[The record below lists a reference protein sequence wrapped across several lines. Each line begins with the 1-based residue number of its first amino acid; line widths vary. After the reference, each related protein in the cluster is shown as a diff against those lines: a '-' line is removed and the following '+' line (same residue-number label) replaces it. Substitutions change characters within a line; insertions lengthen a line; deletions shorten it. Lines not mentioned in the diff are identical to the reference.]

1 MQIFLSNYAIIYYL
15 YSVDLPGWVDI
26 IKFVFELYPPFNFSK
41 AFSDI
46 ANKAA
51 NHFDNNEWR
60 WVEVR
65 LSFNF
70 ILGAWI
76 QMV

>member
-1 MQIFLSNYAIIYYL
+1 LIGLVMQIFLSNYAIIYYL

-26 IKFVFELYPPFNFSK
+26 IKFIFELYPPFNFAK

-46 ANKAA
+46 ANKAS

-60 WVEVR
+60 WVEVKYK
-65 LSFNF
+65 L
-70 ILGAWI
+70 L
-76 QMV
+76 